1 MANKRKLTQEQI
13 DSIARRHANGQSDKE
28 IAAEFGVSSMTI
40 YRYRNRAYYEKHQQ
54 AAREYQR
61 EKLGRVQQQR
71 KTSHEIFTFA
81 FHKENDAA
89 VIDKLRLVDNTQD
102 YIRQLVMTDIQ
113 DKSGSGNK
121 NE

>member
-81 FHKENDAA
+81 FHKEKS
-89 VIDKLRLVDNTQD
+89 KLGLSL
-102 YIRQLVMTDIQ
+102 I
-113 DKSGSGNK
+113 K
-121 NE
+121 NLHSSVS